1 MIKEGIITPVTN
13 YVVSPVKDYVVSPV
27 KDYIIT
33 PVITNPI
40 NNFIVN
46 PIQNLVGKKEV
57 VEIGNSNMYTT
68 LDPTIY
74 TTFWSYPVSLLEHEK
89 VSYTEHLR
97 QSMYYSGVSFT
108 ASLYFFINALLPNT
122 LQNKGHAVLENL
134 KKND

>member
-1 MIKEGIITPVTN
+1 MIKEGIIT
-13 YVVSPVKDYVVSPV
+13 PVKDYVVSPV

-74 TTFWSYPVSLLEHEK
+74 TTFWSYPVSTKSSSLLEHEK